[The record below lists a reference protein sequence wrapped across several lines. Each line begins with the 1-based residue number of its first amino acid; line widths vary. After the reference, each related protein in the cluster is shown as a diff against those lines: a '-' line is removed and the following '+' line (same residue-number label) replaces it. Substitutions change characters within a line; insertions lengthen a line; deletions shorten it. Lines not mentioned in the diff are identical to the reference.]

1 MRLCRSIGSRRGVSR
16 SALLLSI
23 AAAAAVLAVVVSVVA
38 RDRFSRQR
46 PPYRPPPPIESPVV
60 PDEPADDTR
69 AVSDGGDGDA
79 QPTGSDPNPAPG
91 EGDEQDDG
99 QGSLSEGFMRTAMD
113 ELGNLGET
121 PHPLP
126 THLFE
131 TLYFAATD
139 FDDQQF
145 TRADRQAAI
154 MLLSAEYA
162 QLGPGDT
169 IDAWRAEDRLAEL
182 DAERRRA
189 RILDVL
195 LDASQSEHPTHRA
208 ASIFG
213 YTTEGTEP
221 GPAMAGVIRRL
232 RNDPA
237 DVVAYTA
244 NTIVLEGD
252 DREP

>member
-1 MRLCRSIGSRRGVSR
+1 M
-16 SALLLSI
+16 
-23 AAAAAVLAVVVSVVA
+23 
-38 RDRFSRQR
+38 
-46 PPYRPPPPIESPVV
+46 V
-60 PDEPADDTR
+60 PDEPAGDDKSSRETEPDR
-69 AVSDGGDGDA
+69 
-79 QPTGSDPNPAPG
+79 DPVPG
-91 EGDEQDDG
+91 ADDDDDG
-99 QGSLSEGFMRTAMD
+99 QGRLSEGFIRTVMD
-113 ELGNLGET
+113 ELGTLGEK

-139 FDDQQF
+139 FDGQRF
-145 TRADRQAAI
+145 TRADRHAAI

-169 IDAWRAEDRLAEL
+169 IEAWRAEDRLAGL
-182 DAERRRA
+182 DVERRRT

-195 LDASQSEHPTHRA
+195 LDASQSEYATHRA
-208 ASIFG
+208 ASIYG
-213 YTTEGTEP
+213 YTTEGAEP